1 MINWDKVD
9 ARHFEKFIFH
19 VLGRKGFKNREWYGR
34 GGGDRGRDVVANYYI
49 ELPFNLGYEQ
59 KWIFQCKRVKKMP
72 QPSQIYNEIATAK
85 QHDPDVWVL
94 VTPHNPTTSVYDY
107 LHNLEHNMGFK
118 LIVFS
123 LAELEEI
130 IHEHRD
136 LKHVLTHG
144 HLPGEEGEDEN
155 V

>member
-1 MINWDKVD
+1 
-9 ARHFEKFIFH
+9 
-19 VLGRKGFKNREWYGR
+19 
-34 GGGDRGRDVVANYYI
+34 
-49 ELPFNLGYEQ
+49 
-59 KWIFQCKRVKKMP
+59 MP

-85 QHDPDVWVL
+85 QHYPDAWVL

-107 LHNLEHNMGFK
+107 LYNLEHSMGFK

-130 IHEHRD
+130 LYEYKE

-144 HLPGEEGEDEN
+144 HLPEEEGEDEN